1 LIKKLV
7 ESEKEEVEFN
17 KSSGVKIN
25 ASDSKTNTSG
35 NKGSSKC
42 CK

>member
-1 LIKKLV
+1 LIKKIV

-25 ASDSKTNTSG
+25 AADSKSNSSG
-35 NKGSSKC
+35 KKENSKC